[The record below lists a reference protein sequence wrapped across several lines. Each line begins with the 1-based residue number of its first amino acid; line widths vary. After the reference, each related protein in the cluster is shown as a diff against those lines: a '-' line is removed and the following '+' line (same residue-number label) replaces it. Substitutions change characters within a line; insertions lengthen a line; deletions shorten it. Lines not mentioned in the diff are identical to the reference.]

1 VEITGTLAH
10 GSENGDGVTGRISS
24 KHGQA
29 GSWVIKSG
37 SGATNVATIA
47 VEAEDA
53 IDFVVECGENETSDS
68 FNWTTMVHF
77 SPIDPTTGVV
87 VFDSTI
93 GFQLQQEDA
102 STLGRQ
108 IMVAWTTVLNRPPSD
123 QELDALGRFVQA
135 QLELIYRQPE
145 RLSGGN
151 SATRQ
156 ILVNVCQMLLNSNE
170 FLYID

>member
-1 VEITGTLAH
+1 
-10 GSENGDGVTGRISS
+10 
-24 KHGQA
+24 
-29 GSWVIKSG
+29 
-37 SGATNVATIA
+37 
-47 VEAEDA
+47 
-53 IDFVVECGENETSDS
+53 VVECGENETSDS
-68 FNWTTMVHF
+68 FNWTTKVHF
-77 SPIDPTTGVV
+77 RPTDPTTGVV
-87 VFDSTI
+87 VFDSAI

-108 IMVAWTTVLNRPPSD
+108 IVVAWTTVLNRPPSD

-151 SATRQ
+151 SATKQ